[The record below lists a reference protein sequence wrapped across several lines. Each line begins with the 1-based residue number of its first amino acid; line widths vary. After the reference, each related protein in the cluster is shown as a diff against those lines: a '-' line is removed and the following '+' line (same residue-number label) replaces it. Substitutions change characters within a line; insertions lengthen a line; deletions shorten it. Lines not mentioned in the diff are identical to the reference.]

1 MTTFSSLVYQNT
13 NGGEEMAGSAG
24 NSNNSAQSTSY
35 ADHDCRISK
44 ENLYMV
50 LALHM
55 QEFPG
60 EPRIGDYKK
69 VGAVLVSPN
78 EMLYAVDYSR
88 DGVHGVARLLMAH
101 PETARDCKVFVS
113 RKPCSFCTKLL
124 VQSKVKR
131 VFYLPIEPE
140 YWRENDFVA
149 ETSRV
154 DNLFKVSSIGQSVFV
169 PRVGQEVTDTFK
181 RKKETRKK
189 KTDTKTLQTEIDKK
203 TKELQGKIMRKYWR
217 KDRWIKIAQSKL
229 PWPAFDVKMKAQ
241 VHKDF
246 QSVAKWMAHVLIES
260 EIGDSFEA
268 LTRKKSKSFDP
279 CRNDLERRQAIH
291 LMKLAFFL
299 AERTDDPRKGV
310 GAVIINRD
318 KDIVGL
324 GWNGFPTKSL
334 YGEFPRAADKDL
346 PVGCRDDKKYP
357 YIVHAEQNALL
368 LRNTNNIV
376 DLTLIV
382 TMTPCDECTPLI
394 EMQGIE
400 TVVLGEKR
408 REDGSRPQMKFTKF
422 PQSSLVCFQ
431 PVTQIQKKR
440 TADSGGTGGKA
451 DSSSEKTKG
460 PGVKRLRY

>member
-1 MTTFSSLVYQNT
+1 
-13 NGGEEMAGSAG
+13 
-24 NSNNSAQSTSY
+24 
-35 ADHDCRISK
+35 
-44 ENLYMV
+44 MV

-101 PETARDCKVFVS
+101 PGTARDCKVFVS

-229 PWPAFDVKMKAQ
+229 PWPAFDVEMKAQ

-357 YIVHAEQNALL
+357 YIIHAEQNALL

-376 DLTLIV
+376 DSTLIV

-422 PQSSLVCFQ
+422 PQSS
-431 PVTQIQKKR
+431 
-440 TADSGGTGGKA
+440 
-451 DSSSEKTKG
+451 
-460 PGVKRLRY
+460 

>member
-1 MTTFSSLVYQNT
+1 MEEAPTSSKP
-13 NGGEEMAGSAG
+13 SKKP
-24 NSNNSAQSTSY
+24 SY
-35 ADHDCRISK
+35 ADRDFRISK

-50 LALHM
+50 IAKHM
-55 QEFPG
+55 EEFPVEREDIG
-60 EPRIGDYKK
+60 EFKR
-69 VGAVLVSPN
+69 VGAVLVLPN
-78 EMLYAVDYSR
+78 DMIYAVDSSR
-88 DGVHGVARLLMAH
+88 NGVHGVARLLMAH
-101 PETARDCKVFVS
+101 QDTLKDCKVFVS
-113 RKPCSFCTKLL
+113 RKPCSLCTKLL

-140 YWRENDFVA
+140 YDYLRHRKGKNAADFKH
-149 ETSRV
+149 ETSHV
-154 DNLFKVSSIGQSVFV
+154 DELFKVSSIGQSVFV
-169 PRVGQEVTDTFK
+169 PSLGQEVTDVAES
-181 RKKETRKK
+181 KEKTPEKTRNAKQK
-189 KTDTKTLQTEIDKK
+189 DLMK
-203 TKELQGKIMRKYWR
+203 KYWNY
-217 KDRWIKIAQSKL
+217 KWIKDVRLKL
-229 PWPAFDVKMKAQ
+229 PWPAFDKNMKDQVKE
-241 VHKDF
+241 DF
-246 QSVAKWMAHVLIES
+246 KSITKWMAHVLIKS

-268 LTRKKSKSFDP
+268 LTRKESKSFDP
-279 CRNDLERRQAIH
+279 CRNELEGRQAIH

-346 PVGCRDDKKYP
+346 PVGCRTDKKYP
-357 YIVHAEQNALL
+357 YIIHAEQNALL
-368 LRNTNNIV
+368 MRNTKNIV
-376 DLTLIV
+376 DSTLIV

-394 EMQGIE
+394 EMQGIK

-431 PVTQIQKKR
+431 PATQIQKKR

-451 DSSSEKTKG
+451 GSTSEKAKV